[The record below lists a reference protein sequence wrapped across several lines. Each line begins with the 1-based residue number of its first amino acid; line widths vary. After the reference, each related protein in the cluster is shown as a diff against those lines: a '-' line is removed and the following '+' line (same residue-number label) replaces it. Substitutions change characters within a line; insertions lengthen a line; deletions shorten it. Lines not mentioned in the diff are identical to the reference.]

1 MVGVSKIPD
10 RLLGIGVLILGAA
23 VFLPSVLGVSYND
36 LDVTFRL
43 RTGKADISFST
54 VRDFTQIT
62 VASNAVI
69 FDGVSFGIQKAP
81 ASGANLLTTIT
92 TWNPSTPSGTAIA
105 FTGAALLTTHDI
117 YFNVSGLQALTYRIL
132 VNDVEQGTD
141 EGPAISFLWSN
152 WNAQQDIVFSAIAA
166 SSEDPPPD
174 DGGYIFRPITPFL
187 YSIRPFSAIV
197 DFIGPKQPGQVSGE
211 TWSWSFG
218 DGTVGFSKN
227 ASHEYAISG
236 LTQFYVVTLTHCV
249 AAQCAT
255 SIQDVTLVNWPLMS
269 IVIGGSAAVVVVLA
283 VMVRSGILGSALKR
297 AVRSG
302 GDIRVRREIPKLNQR
317 RIRAAKKAVRNIVK
331 RQGRKI
337 QIRK

>member
-1 MVGVSKIPD
+1 MERGSRGMVGVSKIPD

-81 ASGANLLTTIT
+81 ASGAT
-92 TWNPSTPSGTAIA
+92 
-105 FTGAALLTTHDI
+105 LLTTHDI

-141 EGPAISFLWSN
+141 DGPSVSFLWNN

-166 SSEDPPPD
+166 SSGDPPPD
-174 DGGYIFRPITPFL
+174 DGGYVFRPNIPFL
-187 YSIRPFSAIV
+187 YSIRPFSAVV

-302 GDIRVRREIPKLNQR
+302 GDIRLRRGIPKLNRR
-317 RIRAAKKAVRNIVK
+317 RIRAAKRAVRNIVK